1 MENNELIIVEKTV
14 KLIKKLKAVKFS
26 NSIFVKKC

>member
-1 MENNELIIVEKTV
+1 MENNEQIKVETTV

-26 NSIFVKKC
+26 NIIFAK